1 MARAVPELTRMPKQF
16 IKKGEGKHYY
26 LVHRSQ
32 TDAAYGGE
40 ETPSER
46 VLVPSNTMDGTQK
59 QLKNNDTK
67 SVTSDHRS
75 HHQEYDNESDDI
87 SQISGFSFDTYS
99 KKDHITM
106 LGFKNDGYDYT
117 QHMREM
123 GGGRFVGK
131 DGKMRDMPISNL
143 PAEVLPSDLP
153 EMKRTLNAITIDH
166 SVMDPDLAAALF
178 DDADENGDTFEE
190 LDDDFILQVAG
201 EPEQRDEEY
210 ETFES
215 HMANKIRESERRL
228 LGIKD
233 PPRNNWEN
241 LDDEDGEYDEYE
253 EYDEY
258 DEYDDDDDNVEDD
271 KVATGNGKKKLTE
284 KDFDKMLEEYGD
296 DDLGYIDNVDDE
308 DINGHIDLDGND
320 KIFEEALDDFIEF
333 QKSSQLVD
341 PSINFKEENAFIKSA
356 KYWDLDEVPDV
367 APVRELYT
375 EQSLLQKVLEEENK
389 ESIKLEESGIY
400 KALETCQE
408 YLREVRITE
417 DYDCESIISTYSTLD
432 NHPSLIKEPSKYKQY
447 KSNYQKSVD
456 AQASGVYAE
465 YTNGA
470 TKPAV
475 AADIRIGTGVA
486 ARITLKGKHALPV
499 VSKATKGTDS
509 SNDSGDSD
517 SDNDGTVNSVLV
529 RPKNET
535 KEEKKIR
542 KELVKQQKREKR
554 VQKKALKQV
563 YNNESIRQIKSIS
576 TQQDINGVSVFKL
589 K

>member
-1 MARAVPELTRMPKQF
+1 MPKQF

-26 LVHRSQ
+26 LLHRSQ

-46 VLVPSNTMDGTQK
+46 VLVSSSVMDGTQK
-59 QLKNNDTK
+59 QVKNNDNK
-67 SVTSDHRS
+67 SVTSDRRS
-75 HHQEYDNESDDI
+75 HQQDYESDSDDV

-99 KKDHITM
+99 RKDHITM

-123 GGGRFVGK
+123 GGGRFIGK

-143 PAEVLPSDLP
+143 PAEALPSDLP
-153 EMKRTLNAITIDH
+153 EMNRTLNAITIDH

-178 DDADENGDTFEE
+178 DDVDENGEAFEE
-190 LDDDFILQVAG
+190 LDDDFILQVAE
-201 EPEQRDEEY
+201 EPDQRDDEY

-215 HMANKIRESERRL
+215 HIANKIRESERRL
-228 LGIKD
+228 LGMKD
-233 PPRNNWEN
+233 APSNNWEN
-241 LDDEDGEYDEYE
+241 LDDEEGEFEEYEEYE
-253 EYDEY
+253 EYD
-258 DEYDDDDDNVEDD
+258 DEDEQKLVSG
-271 KVATGNGKKKLTE
+271 KGKKKLTE
-284 KDFDKMLEEYGD
+284 KDFERMLEEYGD

-308 DINGHIDLDGND
+308 DINGHIELDGNN
-320 KIFEEALDDFIEF
+320 KIFEDALDDFIEL
-333 QKSSQLVD
+333 QKSNQVVD

-389 ESIKLEESGIY
+389 ESVKLEESGVY
-400 KALETCQE
+400 KELETCQE

-432 NHPSLIKEPSKYKQY
+432 NHPSLIKEPSKYKPY
-447 KSNYQKSVD
+447 KSNYQKLVD

-465 YTNGA
+465 HANGA
-470 TKPAV
+470 TKPAK
-475 AADIRIGTGVA
+475 AADIRIGSGVA
-486 ARITLKGKHALPV
+486 ARITLKGKHSLPV
-499 VSKATKGTDS
+499 VSKGTKEEVESDES
-509 SNDSGDSD
+509 SDSD
-517 SDNDGTVNSVLV
+517 SDNDNTVNSVIV

-535 KEEKKIR
+535 KEEKKLR
-542 KELVKQQKREKR
+542 KESVKQQKREKR
-554 VQKKALKQV
+554 IQKKALKQV
-563 YNNESIRQIKSIS
+563 YNNESMKQIKSIS
-576 TQQDINGVSVFKL
+576 NQQDINGVSVFKL